1 MKLLGAIL
9 LMGGAAALGLS
20 ATARLE
26 RRVETVRALL
36 GALERMTRELSF
48 RLTPIPEMLCELS
61 QSVRGSAGAFFSRCY
76 TGLGE
81 LGEESLSAIWEKA
94 MEASPMDLRKEEE
107 QVLRDVGQVLGRYDE
122 DAQIQAL
129 ALASAR
135 MTEGLKRAEEERS
148 RLGRVYTALG
158 VTAGAFLTLLLL

>member
-9 LMGGAAALGLS
+9 LMGGATALGLS

-48 RLTPIPEMLCELS
+48 RLTPIPEMLRELS
-61 QSVRGSAGAFFSRCY
+61 QSVKGSAGAFFFRCY
-76 TGLGE
+76 TGLDE
-81 LGEESLSAIWEKA
+81 LGEESLCAIWEKA
-94 MEASPMDLRKEEE
+94 MEATPMDLRKEEE

-129 ALASAR
+129 ALAGAR